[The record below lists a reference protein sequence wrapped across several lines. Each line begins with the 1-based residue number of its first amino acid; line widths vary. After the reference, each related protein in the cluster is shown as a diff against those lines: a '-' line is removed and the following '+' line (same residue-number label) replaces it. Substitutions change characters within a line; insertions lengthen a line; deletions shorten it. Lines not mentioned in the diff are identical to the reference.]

1 LTAISTYWRHMMNL
15 KKIDTRPSTEQ
26 ASSPPSA
33 GLKVKSHVKAGYGT
47 VALAVPRYQNL
58 GALAVQ
64 PIFVCG

>member
-1 LTAISTYWRHMMNL
+1 MNL
-15 KKIDTRPSTEQ
+15 KKIDTRQSTVQ

-47 VALAVPRYQNL
+47 VALAVPQYQNF
-58 GALAVQ
+58 GALATR